1 LANFSGIDFYSKKN
15 TWKVFLLIIAL
26 LIGLATVWYTETFLT
41 ELRTDQR
48 RQIEVWAEA
57 IKSTFTAP
65 DDAELNFEYTILASN
80 VTIPVIL
87 TDDAGNIITYNNL
100 DPKKIDKPDYLT
112 QQLEAMKGQHEPLTY
127 TFGEGQR
134 HYIYYKD
141 STLLTQLRIYP
152 RVLLAV
158 IAIFMLISYFAFS
171 SARKSEQNRV
181 WTGMAKETA
190 HQIGTPLSSL
200 MGWIEIL
207 REQQADPQAIA
218 EMEKDI
224 QRLITITDRFS
235 KIGSVPVIK
244 PEPIYTITKEVVDYL
259 RLRASSKII
268 FEFDPGPIPENFNI
282 ALNKQLYGWVV
293 ENLLRNA
300 VDATEGKGRIS
311 VRFELGQKHLRIDVE
326 DTGKGMN
333 KRQARAIF
341 RPGYTTKTRGW
352 GLGLSLARRIV
363 ENYHKGRIFVL
374 RSEPGQG
381 TTIRILLPK
390 IPVI

>member
-87 TDDAGNIITYNNL
+87 TDDDGNIITYNNL
-100 DPKKIDKPDYLT
+100 DPKKIDKPEYLT

-207 REQQADPQAIA
+207 REQRADPQAIA

-259 RLRASSKII
+259 RLRASSKIT
-268 FEFDPGPIPENFNI
+268 FEFDPGPIPENFNV

-363 ENYHKGRIFVL
+363 ENYHKGKIFVL

-381 TTIRILLPK
+381 STIRILLPK